1 MRGLLRKD
9 WYVIRKMLVFYTVL
23 WAVLAGM
30 MAWVPEDHPSV
41 SLTIPLL
48 SANMVMMTIDSDER
62 WRWDR
67 FAGMLPL
74 WPWQI
79 VLAKYL
85 LAYGVLALIAGTGLL
100 AGWVSTLGKG
110 GMPMGRTAVVL
121 LLEFGLWLPLR
132 YRFGRGKSLAILM
145 LLLGSFAVLLLNP
158 WGLEIADFLLGWM
171 ESVPEA
177 ALALGGAALLAGMS
191 AVSYC
196 LAVRFYT
203 RGQRLG
209 EN

>member
-1 MRGLLRKD
+1 MWGLLRKD
-9 WYVIRKMLVFYTVL
+9 LYVIRGQLILYTVL

-30 MAWVPEDHPSV
+30 LAWIPEDHPSV
-41 SLTIPLL
+41 SLMIPLL
-48 SANMVMMTIDSDER
+48 SANMVMTTIDADER
-62 WRWDR
+62 WCWDR
-67 FAGMLPL
+67 FAGMMPL
-74 WPWQI
+74 RPWQI

-85 LAYGVLALIAGTGLL
+85 LAYGVLALIAVVELL
-100 AGWVSTLGKG
+100 AGWISTLGKG
-110 GMPMGRTAVVL
+110 GLPVWRTAAVI
-121 LLEFGLWLPLR
+121 LLELGPWLPLR
-132 YRFGRGKSLAILM
+132 YRFGRGKSVFFLILIW
-145 LLLGSFAVLLLNP
+145 GSFAVLLLNP
-158 WGLEIADFLLGWM
+158 WGLEIADFLFGWM
-171 ESVPEA
+171 ESAPGT